1 MHPVLVRRAA
11 APLRL
16 ALAVLFPLFRPSD
29 QALAYRLSVSA
40 AHPNGAAVP
49 PGRASSQPVCLL
61 LFKSASFGGQLFA
74 LRLELLLQ
82 LLKIRLLILSD
93 SRTEEHR
100 TRYADSRYDFLGTL
114 IHRSPDPP

>member
-1 MHPVLVRRAA
+1 
-11 APLRL
+11 
-16 ALAVLFPLFRPSD
+16 
-29 QALAYRLSVSA
+29 
-40 AHPNGAAVP
+40 
-49 PGRASSQPVCLL
+49 
-61 LFKSASFGGQLFA
+61 

-114 IHRSPDPP
+114 IHRSPDPPKVPKLPAALYAILETLSKPVKGHTALRLEFCA